1 MITLIGTLFAG
12 LFIGYLARGR
22 RWTLWAGKSVSGTVY
37 VLLFLMGVGVG
48 GNRELLANL
57 SAVGAEA
64 LLLSLSATA
73 GSVAL
78 GAWVYKK
85 LVQKGG
91 R

>member
-22 RWTLWAGKSVSGTVY
+22 RWTRWAGKSVSGTVY
-37 VLLFLMGVGVG
+37 ALLFLMGVGVG
-48 GNRELLANL
+48 GNKELLANL
-57 SAVGAEA
+57 SAVGVEA
-64 LLLSLSATA
+64 LLLSLSAAA
-73 GSVAL
+73 GSVAV

-85 LVQKGG
+85 LVQRGS